1 MRELVVF
8 AVIGI
13 GTYLF
18 RGSFLLLIG
27 DRVLPGWAER
37 LLGNVGPAVLAALT
51 TSLLLTE
58 GVAAFVTDPA
68 RVAAVL
74 VAIPVAVKTRSFGP
88 TFVAGMSVF
97 WLVGA
102 LA

>member
-1 MRELVVF
+1 VREFTVF
-8 AVIGI
+8 AVIGA

-18 RGSFLLLIG
+18 RASFLLLIG

-37 LLGNVGPAVLAALT
+37 LLANVGPAVLAALT
-51 TSLLLTE
+51 TSLLLTD
-58 GVAAFVTDPA
+58 GVVAFVTDPA

-74 VAIPVAVKTRSFGP
+74 VAIPVALTTRSFGP

-102 LA
+102 LT

>member
-1 MRELVVF
+1 VTEFAVF
-8 AVIGI
+8 ALIGV

-18 RGSFLLLIG
+18 RASFLLLIG
-27 DRVLPGWAER
+27 DRALPGWAER
-37 LLGNVGPAVLAALT
+37 LLANIGPAVLAALI
-51 TSLLLTE
+51 TSLLLTD
-58 GVAAFVTDPA
+58 GVVAFVTDQA
-68 RVAAVL
+68 RVAALL

-102 LA
+102 IT